1 MLDKFESASLNC
13 LLGTAWGFDIYTPD
27 YQTKKPTV
35 LLKHNDAFFYVE
47 MGASH
52 SGNAQRISNFIQ
64 RLDSHVEALAEKRKE
79 YKKRIQSLETEIT
92 RDNPY
97 IERIRNL
104 ESEVKKLKVSMN
116 VLPEDKKRL
125 KSA

>member
-1 MLDKFESASLNC
+1 MVHVPYC
-13 LLGTAWGFDIYTPD
+13 LA
-27 YQTKKPTV
+27 KKPTV
-35 LLKHNDAFFYVE
+35 LLKHNDAIFYVE
-47 MGASH
+47 MGESL

-64 RLDSHVEALAEKRKE
+64 KLDSHVETLAEKRKE